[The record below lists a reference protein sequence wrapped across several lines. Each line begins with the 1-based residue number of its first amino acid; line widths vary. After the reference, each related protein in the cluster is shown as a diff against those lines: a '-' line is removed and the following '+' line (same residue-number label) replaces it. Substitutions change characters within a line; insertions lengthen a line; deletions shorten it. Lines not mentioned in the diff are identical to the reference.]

1 MESQKANDPSVK
13 SPQVEKL
20 QEQFMNLQQEWESYK
35 QSNPKTKRRS
45 CSSSSSTLAKT
56 VDQLLDN
63 SPRHL
68 MSSLQH
74 IMPPSKGDSW
84 NVRINDLAVEE
95 IKRDRRAVIESGK
108 LKGRRLFEDQHEETE
123 IGYGGEESEWG
134 SWDDWDQESEMRSL
148 PLCGSGGEEVESG
161 ESKEIKVCFQDSIS
175 SLTSSLCGE
184 KMKEEEKLVT
194 VEKKEVVKIK
204 GGNGVSCIVM
214 IMPVLAIAA
223 LIFALCSIRG
233 LYGYGN
239 EHYELILVPT

>member
-1 MESQKANDPSVK
+1 MENQKANDPSVK

-84 NVRINDLAVEE
+84 NVRTNDLAVEE

-108 LKGRRLFEDQHEETE
+108 LRGRRLFEDQHEETE
-123 IGYGGEESEWG
+123 IGYGEESEWG

-148 PLCGSGGEEVESG
+148 PFCGSGGEEVESG

-175 SLTSSLCGE
+175 SLTSSICGE

-194 VEKKEVVKIK
+194 AEKKEVVS
-204 GGNGVSCIVM
+204 NGVSRIVM

-223 LIFALCSIRG
+223 LIFAVCSIR
-233 LYGYGN
+233 
-239 EHYELILVPT
+239 EPSTDYEIESQIGIVS